1 MVFKVVTHG
10 VEDGVSTEE
19 GMRGFWESDNDSWPG
34 GGYTGNSLNS
44 MSCTCFVHCN
54 ECMWYFI
61 IKRLDFILKT

>member
-44 MSCTCFVHCN
+44 MSCTCFCFYYMKFLYTRVYC
-54 ECMWYFI
+54 WGI
-61 IKRLDFILKT
+61 